1 MIDNVTDDLIT
12 QYESAVIDMGDAT
25 DVFTRAEQGDLSAQ
39 TILNE
44 TAEALALLCINICRI
59 LDPEYI
65 IIGGGMSLAGEPL
78 LSLILSNFKERSW
91 DVLDDDVR
99 IVLSSN
105 SDEAGIVGAALHAS
119 LCYFRSQDELAMDR
133 VTIELNGQVAQ
144 AKAMKASRSVEVLN
158 YMLNNSNS
166 SNSFSNGK
174 LNQMGSS
181 SISTSYHNHTHNYLS
196 SPPFRTPGKQNFN
209 EKNNKYIGIRQK
221 IECNIND
228 DDDEVA
234 NALSKYSS
242 LSNIEVNVLSFNSAF
257 SLISMS
263 TIAFILYNKN
273 AASIVSSRIDHDNSS
288 KTSNLILF
296 SALTSQICLSTYF
309 LFRLRNPA
317 F

>member
-1 MIDNVTDDLIT
+1 MIDNVTDDLII
-12 QYESAVIDMGDAT
+12 QYESAAIEMGDAT

-78 LSLILSNFKERSW
+78 LSLILSNFKERAW

-144 AKAMKASRSVEVLN
+144 AMKASRSVEVLN

-166 SNSFSNGK
+166 SNSFSNQK
-174 LNQMGSS
+174 LDQMGSS
-181 SISTSYHNHTHNYLS
+181 STSTSYHNHTHNYLS

-209 EKNNKYIGIRQK
+209 EKNSKYIGIRQK
-221 IECNIND
+221 IEYNVNDND
-228 DDDEVA
+228 DEA
-234 NALSKYSS
+234 AYALSKYSS

-257 SLISMS
+257 SLMSMS

-273 AASIVSSRIDHDNSS
+273 AASVVSSRLDLDNGF
-288 KTSNLILF
+288 KTSNFILF
-296 SALTSQICLSTYF
+296 SALTSQVCLSTYF

>member
-12 QYESAVIDMGDAT
+12 QYESAEIEMGDAT

-59 LDPEYI
+59 LDPEFI

-144 AKAMKASRSVEVLN
+144 AMKASRSVEVLN

-166 SNSFSNGK
+166 SNSFSDGK
-174 LNQMGSS
+174 LDQMGSS
-181 SISTSYHNHTHNYLS
+181 SISTSYHNHTHSYLS

-221 IECNIND
+221 IEYDIND
-228 DDDEVA
+228 NDDEA
-234 NALSKYSS
+234 AYALSKYSS
-242 LSNIEVNVLSFNSAF
+242 LSNIEMNVLSFNSAF

-273 AASIVSSRIDHDNSS
+273 AASIVSSRMDLDNNT
-288 KTSNLILF
+288 KTSNFILF
-296 SALTSQICLSTYF
+296 SALTSQVCLSTYF
-309 LFRLRNPA
+309 LFRMRNPA

>member
-1 MIDNVTDDLIT
+1 MIDNVTDDLII
-12 QYESAVIDMGDAT
+12 QYESAAIEMGDAT

-78 LSLILSNFKERSW
+78 LSLILSNFKERAW

-144 AKAMKASRSVEVLN
+144 AMKASRSVEVLN

-166 SNSFSNGK
+166 SNSFSNQK
-174 LNQMGSS
+174 LDQMGSS
-181 SISTSYHNHTHNYLS
+181 STSTSYHNHTHNYLS

-209 EKNNKYIGIRQK
+209 EKNSKYIGIRQK
-221 IECNIND
+221 IEYNVNDND
-228 DDDEVA
+228 DEA
-234 NALSKYSS
+234 AYALSKYSS

-273 AASIVSSRIDHDNSS
+273 AASVVSSRLDLDNGS
-288 KTSNLILF
+288 KTSNFILF
-296 SALTSQICLSTYF
+296 SALTSQVCLSTYF

>member
-1 MIDNVTDDLIT
+1 MIDNVTDDLII
-12 QYESAVIDMGDAT
+12 QYESAAIEMGDAT

-78 LSLILSNFKERSW
+78 LSLILSNFKERAW

-144 AKAMKASRSVEVLN
+144 AMKASRSVEVLN

-166 SNSFSNGK
+166 SNSFSNQK
-174 LNQMGSS
+174 LDQMGSS
-181 SISTSYHNHTHNYLS
+181 STSTSYHNHTHNYLS

-209 EKNNKYIGIRQK
+209 EKNSKYIGIRQK
-221 IECNIND
+221 IEYNVNDND
-228 DDDEVA
+228 DEA
-234 NALSKYSS
+234 AYALSKYSS

-273 AASIVSSRIDHDNSS
+273 AASVVSSRLDLDNGF
-288 KTSNLILF
+288 KTSNFILF
-296 SALTSQICLSTYF
+296 SALTSQVCLSTYF

>member
-1 MIDNVTDDLIT
+1 
-12 QYESAVIDMGDAT
+12 MGDAT

-144 AKAMKASRSVEVLN
+144 AMKASRSVEVLN

-166 SNSFSNGK
+166 SNSFSNQK
-174 LNQMGSS
+174 LDQMVSS
-181 SISTSYHNHTHNYLS
+181 STRSSTSYHNHTHNYLS

-221 IECNIND
+221 IEYGIND
-228 DDDEVA
+228 NDDGA
-234 NALSKYSS
+234 AYSLSKYSS

-273 AASIVSSRIDHDNSS
+273 AASIVSSRLDLDNSS
-288 KTSNLILF
+288 KTSNFILF
-296 SALTSQICLSTYF
+296 SALTSQVCLSTYF